1 MCFAVDDDVV
11 EKLLGLLNEVDTSQ
25 NAKTEFSLKAV
36 AGLLYRQQQ
45 CRLDSDSENSH
56 DVPDDTSEPC
66 PPQVSPDTAASLVS
80 LTADLNCESQVPV
93 CRSGFPIS
101 TTASVDKSRNT
112 VADCAVTK
120 CERRSVD
127 SNAERPTWNVRH
139 LSNAGMPVSSP
150 TVPYFCIP
158 TVPVGSSSLASL
170 HGGRRL
176 NEHVCNTV
184 ECNVC
189 YEVNDMKTYNS
200 PAVSLVTGAGACNSP
215 SISLKDSQ
223 NVSPCL
229 WTSLPSRSNAAV
241 QSMQSVSS
249 SQQVLSGD
257 RSRLLQQTVYSP
269 YSNRTL
275 TTTDEAVSR
284 VSDLLASQCKVLVLM
299 RGCPGSGK
307 STVAMYVVQYK
318 LS

>member
-56 DVPDDTSEPC
+56 DVPEDTSEPC

-112 VADCAVTK
+112 VADCAVAK

-176 NEHVCNTV
+176 NEHVC
-184 ECNVC
+184 

-200 PAVSLVTGAGACNSP
+200 AGACNSP

-241 QSMQSVSS
+241 RSMQSVSS

-275 TTTDEAVSR
+275 STTDEAVSR

-307 STVAMYVVQYK
+307 STVAMYVVQSK

>member
-11 EKLLGLLNEVDTSQ
+11 EKLLGLLSEVDMSQ

-176 NEHVCNTV
+176 NEHVC
-184 ECNVC
+184 

-200 PAVSLVTGAGACNSP
+200 PAVSPVTGAGACNSP
-215 SISLKDSQ
+215 AISLKDSQ

-229 WTSLPSRSNAAV
+229 WTSLPYCSSAAV
-241 QSMQSVSS
+241 RSMPSVSS

-257 RSRLLQQTVYSP
+257 RSGLLLQTIHSP
-269 YSNRTL
+269 YSSRTL

-307 STVAMYVVQYK
+307 STVAMYVVQSK